1 MNNKL
6 KELSLE
12 RLRDAI
18 AIWLWDNGAV
28 KLNADNPFQLASGN
42 HSPIYI
48 NCRQVLSDVSFMSLF
63 SASAR
68 IILQIENVRSD
79 VIAGG
84 ETAGIP
90 LGAYIANDFSL
101 PMMYVRKMK
110 KGYGLANLV
119 EGGDP
124 SGKRVLLIEDLITD
138 GGSKV
143 SFIESIRA
151 AGGVIEEALV
161 LFDRQQ
167 GGENLL
173 KGLGV
178 RLHSILDLHSTI
190 EVAKVHKI
198 MSDQEFSSLNNYLSD
213 PEIWHNERGLTYS
226 A

>member
-1 MNNKL
+1 M
-6 KELSLE
+6 
-12 RLRDAI
+12 
-18 AIWLWDNGAV
+18 
-28 KLNADNPFQLASGN
+28 
-42 HSPIYI
+42 
-48 NCRQVLSDVSFMSLF
+48 SDVSFMGLF
-63 SASAR
+63 TASAR
-68 IILQIENVRSD
+68 IILQIANVRSD

-90 LGAYIANDFSL
+90 LGAYIAKDFSL

-124 SGKRVLLIEDLITD
+124 KEKQVLLVEDLITD

-167 GGENLL
+167 GGEELL
-173 KGLGV
+173 KGMGV

-190 EVAKVHKI
+190 EIAKENKI
-198 MSDQEFSSLNNYLSD
+198 MTEQEFSSLSNYLSD
-213 PEIWHNERGLTYS
+213 PKGWHIEQGLTYS
-226 A
+226 S

>member
-124 SGKRVLLIEDLITD
+124 SGKRVLLLEDLITD